1 MREILFHSPESVINP
16 DQQLIN
22 NLIASPRE
30 IKTRVIQTFI
40 DKSMRSPVHS
50 NRTNINY

>member
-1 MREILFHSPESVINP
+1 MSERILYSPEANNSSSE
-16 DQQLIN
+16 QLIA

-40 DKSMRSPVHS
+40 DKAMGSPVHS
-50 NRTNINY
+50 YRTNLNY